1 MYQRSVF
8 GGPRLLGLHLVVA
21 ALLVGVGALAWEL
34 PGVRWGVPPRLAAAA
49 APAGL
54 PGEAMHRHTFRFD
67 GRSVEPRPR
76 EVFVAGSFNGW
87 NPRAEAMR
95 EVAPNVFELVRE
107 LPEGVHFYKFVLD
120 GTRWVNDP
128 ASDRELEE
136 PDGYGGVNSA
146 VLIGPDARRLGPAR
160 PDHINE
166 AAVRFDPAL
175 ASDFNVV
182 EPGVFQISVRALA
195 GDVATVRV
203 HAQAADPDGN
213 PAGPVVVGELSRLE
227 TRLGFDRFGGLVGV
241 AEAMRAGEL
250 RWVIELSDGGASIF
264 LHPAPV
270 HLANSPQLG
279 RGFRASAAVRFAT
292 PAWARHAVWYQI
304 FPERFRNGE
313 RSNDPGSAPYER
325 LIRWQ
330 ADWWQTQPGEVP
342 GAENFYRGAGNVW
355 RRRYGGDIQGIR
367 EKLGYL
373 RELGV
378 TALYL
383 NPIFEA
389 ASMHKYDARD
399 FRHIDGG
406 FTVRRPGGVPAA
418 GEKSPDPS
426 TWEWTEGDRVF
437 LDFVAE
443 ARRMGFRVILDLVCN
458 HVGRDHPY
466 FRDVMERGPASPY
479 ASWFEIERFADV
491 HPTTEDLFGRPGGM
505 HFKAWDGPNGLLPVF
520 RHDPELGLAP
530 GPFEHMMAVTR
541 RWMAPDGDV
550 SRGVDGWRLDVANE
564 VPSAFWRRWRQE
576 VKRINPDALI
586 IGEIWTPATPWL
598 QGDQF
603 DGVMN
608 YQYAMAAQRF
618 FVNQRLATTP
628 SQFAQEL
635 RRLTDLYPRQA
646 ALVLMNLHDSHDTD
660 RLASMFVNP
669 DRPYDGANRLQDNGP
684 DYSIAKPTTE
694 QYRRMIQAIEFQ
706 MTFLGAPMLYYGTE
720 AGMWSPDD
728 PSNRQPFVWKDL
740 EPFDNPE
747 VHFNDAVFEAVRRAI
762 ALRHTL
768 RALRDGD
775 LQVVHADD
783 ASGLLVVRRDSRE
796 QSVFVVVH
804 RDGSSRQVDL
814 PLKLEPGVTLADLLD
829 PASSEL
835 LEPDGPAE
843 RARLRLLPEATRFKA
858 SRDGRV
864 SLTVGPWQT
873 RVLVRV
879 GE

>member
-1 MYQRSVF
+1 MYPVTVNRGVA
-8 GGPRLLGLHLVVA
+8 GLMLAWALVLTMLALGPARAAAWAPGEGSAGVA
-21 ALLVGVGALAWEL
+21 AQ
-34 PGVRWGVPPRLAAAA
+34 P
-49 APAGL
+49 
-54 PGEAMHRHTFRFD
+54 HTFRFD
-67 GRSVEPRPR
+67 ARGVEPRPV

-87 NPRAEAMR
+87 NPRGEAMR
-95 EVAPNVFELVRE
+95 EVSPGVFELTRV

-136 PDGYGGVNSA
+136 PDGFGGVNSA
-146 VLIGPDARRLGPAR
+146 VLVGPDARRLGPAR

-166 AAVRFDPAL
+166 AAIRFDPTVQ
-175 ASDFNVV
+175 SDFNVV
-182 EPGVFQISVRALA
+182 ESGVVQVSLRVLA
-195 GDVATVRV
+195 GDVPVVRV
-203 HAQAADPDGN
+203 HARAYDAAGGESGD
-213 PAGPVVVGELSRLE
+213 VVVAELSRRE
-227 TRLGFDRFGGLVGV
+227 TRMGFDRYAAVVEVPGLTPQGTLHWCF
-241 AEAMRAGEL
+241 EL
-250 RWVIELSDGGASIF
+250 TDGSTTLF
-264 LHPAPV
+264 LHPPPV
-270 HLANSPQLG
+270 GLQPSPRLESGYTASG
-279 RGFRASAAVRFAT
+279 RVRFAT
-292 PAWARHAVWYQI
+292 PSWARHVVWYQI

-313 RSNDPGSAPYER
+313 PANDPGAAPYER

-330 ADWWQTQPGEVP
+330 ADWWATQPGEVP

-355 RRRYGGDIQGIR
+355 QRRYGGDIQGIR

-383 NPIFEA
+383 NPVFEA

-418 GEKSPDPS
+418 GEKSPDPA
-426 TWEWTEGDRVF
+426 TWEWTEGDKLF

-443 ARRMGFRVILDLVCN
+443 ARRMGFRVVLDLVCN

-466 FRDVMERGPASPY
+466 FRDVMERGPESPY

-491 HPTTEDLFGRPGGM
+491 HPTTEAMFGQPGGM
-505 HFKAWDGPNGLLPVF
+505 HFRAWDGPNGLLPVF

-530 GPFEHMMAVTR
+530 GPFEHMMAITR
-541 RWMAPDGDV
+541 RWMAPDGDA
-550 SRGVDGWRLDVANE
+550 SRGIDGWRLDVANE

-635 RRLTDLYPRQA
+635 HRLADLYPRQA
-646 ALVLMNLHDSHDTD
+646 TLVLMNLHDSHDTD

-684 DYSIAKPTTE
+684 DYSIAKPDSE
-694 QYRRMIQAIEFQ
+694 QYQRMIQAIEFQ
-706 MTFLGAPMLYYGTE
+706 MTSLGAPMLYYGTE

-747 VHFNDAVFEAVRRAI
+747 VHFNDAIFAAVQRAI

-768 RALRDGD
+768 PVLRTGD
-775 LQVVHADD
+775 FRVVHTDD
-783 ASGLLVVRRDSRE
+783 AAGLLVVERRGGPD
-796 QSVFVVVH
+796 VAYVVVH
-804 RDGSSRQVDL
+804 RSGREHPATLPLTLPPGTAWVDL
-814 PLKLEPGVTLADLLD
+814 LSADSSDLVPADD
-829 PASSEL
+829 PA
-835 LEPDGPAE
+835 G
-843 RARLRLLPEATRFKA
+843 RAVLARRDDAPRWRADDAGTLRLTL
-858 SRDGRV
+858 
-864 SLTVGPWQT
+864 GPWQT
-873 RVLVRV
+873 RVLVPA